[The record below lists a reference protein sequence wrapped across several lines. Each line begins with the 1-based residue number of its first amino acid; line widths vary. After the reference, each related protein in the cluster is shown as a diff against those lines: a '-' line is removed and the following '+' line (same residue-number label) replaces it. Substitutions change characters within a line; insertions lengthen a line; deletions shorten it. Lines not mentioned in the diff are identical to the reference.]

1 MDASAMLQGYR
12 IMPVVV
18 IDDSSIA
25 VTLAQTLLAAG
36 IGAIEITLRTETAL
50 ASIRAVVDA
59 LPQMR
64 VGAGSIRRPEHLDA
78 VIGAG
83 ASFAVSPG
91 STPALLDAA
100 RQAGFPFVPGAVT
113 PSEVLGLLGQGYL
126 LQKFFPAEAAG
137 GIAMLKSMA
146 GPIPE
151 VRFMPTG
158 GISESLASEY
168 LELPNVACI
177 GGSWIAP
184 AELIAAGNFVEI
196 ARRAELAARM

>member
-1 MDASAMLQGYR
+1 MDASGILHDYR
-12 IMPVVV
+12 ITPVVV
-18 IDDSSIA
+18 IDDPATA
-25 VTLAQTLLAAG
+25 VPLAQTLLDAG
-36 IGAIEITLRTETAL
+36 IGIIEITLRTESAL

-64 VGAGSIRRPEHLDA
+64 VGAGSIRRPRDLHA
-78 VIGAG
+78 VIDAG
-83 ASFAVSPG
+83 ASFAISPG

-100 RQAGFPFVPGAVT
+100 RQAGFPFVPGAIT
-113 PSEVLGLLGQGYL
+113 PSEVLNLLEQGYL
-126 LQKFFPAEAAG
+126 LQKFFPAEASG

-158 GISESLASEY
+158 GISESLAPEY
-168 LELPNVACI
+168 LDLPNVAGV

-184 AELIAAGNFVEI
+184 PELIAAGNFVEI
-196 ARRAELAARM
+196 ARRAELASRL